1 MLYGEN
7 FCFSDLIPEFSIRA
21 IFALEVLDGCASKGK
36 QQKFII
42 FLIMRDL
49 LLIKL
54 EKFMVLI
61 IYLKLFFF

>member
-36 QQKFII
+36 QQKLIRI
-42 FLIMRDL
+42 FHYDGSIT
-49 LLIKL
+49 
-54 EKFMVLI
+54 
-61 IYLKLFFF
+61 Y